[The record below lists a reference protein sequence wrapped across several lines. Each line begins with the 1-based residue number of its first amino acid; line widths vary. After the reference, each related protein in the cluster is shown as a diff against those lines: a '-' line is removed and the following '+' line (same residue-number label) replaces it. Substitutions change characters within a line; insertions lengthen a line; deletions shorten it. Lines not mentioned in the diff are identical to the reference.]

1 MAIIQPVKFK
11 QLTWKA
17 KIVSKL
23 FYMVLQINVNNNQII
38 NIYFHCIIL
47 YY

>member
-1 MAIIQPVKFK
+1 MAIIQPTEFK

-23 FYMVLQINVNNNQII
+23 FYMVLQINVNHNQII
-38 NIYFHCIIL
+38 NIYFHYIIL